1 MNRVIIPSFKANL
14 PSFAPK
20 DMGDDDIAIQFSGS
34 WYLVGEIAQMENPTG
49 ERMQHG
55 DFSSKDIQ
63 LMVQAATAKA
73 IGRSGT
79 IETDVVVAAPLESI
93 DQFRIGPGK
102 TQLKEEQFLLLEK
115 TLSEIIFRDGNTA
128 SEPKVL
134 KIKIKNAHV
143 VNELSAVLQVIP
155 QNFKRYGLIQWG
167 HGDLQMVG
175 VNEGTVV
182 GDPYS
187 TKGLWSAVRQFI
199 EITRLKPAEGL
210 KAFRDGY
217 RYNGSMTDK
226 ISCEQEIERSIEH
239 HIMTDMAPIMNNLAK
254 QNQKNII
261 VSGGSAHNHIAMRL
275 LENECKGRKM
285 NLYRISDLEG
295 VDVDPIYTC
304 LEGLSKFGSLALD
317 IGHSSLKA
325 SMKGIE
331 QTGGLH

>member
-20 DMGDDDIAIQFSGS
+20 DMNTDDIAIKFAGS
-34 WYLVGEIAQMENPTG
+34 WYLVGGTAQIENPTG

-63 LMVQAATAKA
+63 LMAQAATAKA
-73 IGRSGT
+73 IGRSGY

-93 DQFRIGPGK
+93 DQFRVGPGK
-102 TQLKEEQFLLLEK
+102 TQLKEEQYLLLEK
-115 TLSEIIFRDGNTA
+115 TLSEITFRDGNTA
-128 SEPKVL
+128 SEDKVL
-134 KIKIKNAHV
+134 RIKIKSAHV

-155 QNFKRYGLIQWG
+155 KNFKRYGLIQWG

-199 EITRLKPAEGL
+199 EITKLKPAEGL
-210 KAFRDGY
+210 KAFRDGF

-226 ISCEQEIERSIEH
+226 VSCEQEIERAIEH

-254 QNQKNII
+254 QNHKNII
-261 VSGGSAHNHIAMRL
+261 VSGGSANNEVAMRL

-285 NLYRISDLEG
+285 NLYRISDLDG
-295 VDVDPIYTC
+295 VDVDAVYTC

-325 SMKGIE
+325 AMKGLDSLGE
-331 QTGGLH
+331 VH